1 MTPTLMIMAG
11 GTGGHIFPGLAVAD
25 YLRGLGWRIHWLG
38 TAARLEADLVPRA
51 GYPIAYLSVQGVR
64 GNGMLRLLAAPFQ
77 ILRAVWQARKALRQC
92 QPDLVL
98 GMGGFASGPGGVA
111 AWLSGVPLVIHE
123 QNAVPGM
130 TNKLLSHLASKVLM
144 GFEGAFGVQPDD
156 KYQWVGNPVRADFS
170 TIERRNL
177 VKEDRVRVLVVGGSL
192 GARVLNQSLPGIFAT
207 LSGLDIRHQCGK
219 GNREEVEQ
227 QYQSK
232 MNGEQHWQIEEF
244 ITDMAGAFAWADLI
258 ICRAGALTVSEVAL
272 AGLPAVFVP
281 LPHAVDD
288 HQSKNARVLVEAGA
302 AILAPQDTLSGEEFR
317 LRLQQL
323 ISDPASLK
331 AMAIAAQKVA
341 RPDATA
347 QVAECCRFIV
357 EQKL

>member
-1 MTPTLMIMAG
+1 MTRTLMIMAG

-25 YLRGLGWRIHWLG
+25 YLRELGWQIHWLG
-38 TAARLEADLVPRA
+38 TAARMEAELVPDA
-51 GYPIAYLSVQGVR
+51 GYPISFLSVQGVR
-64 GNGMLRLLAAPFQ
+64 GNGLLRLLTAPLQ
-77 ILRAVWQARKALRQC
+77 ILRAVWQARKVIQQN

-111 AWLSGVPLVIHE
+111 AWLSGVPLLIHE

-130 TNKLLSHLASKVLM
+130 TNKLLRYLARIVLT
-144 GFEGAFGVQPDD
+144 GFDGAFGVSDDD

-170 TIERRNL
+170 DIVRRNL
-177 VKEDRVRVLVVGGSL
+177 SEDDRVRVLVIGGSL
-192 GARVLNQSLPGIFAT
+192 GARALNQSLPAV
-207 LSGLDIRHQCGK
+207 LSSLQNLQVRHQCGK
-219 GNREEVEQ
+219 GNQTQVEQ
-227 QYQSK
+227 TYQSLMK
-232 MNGEQHWQIEEF
+232 GSEHWQVEEF
-244 ITDMAGAFAWADLI
+244 ITDMAGAFGWADLI

-272 AGLPAVFVP
+272 AGLPAIFVP

-288 HQSKNARVLVEAGA
+288 HQSKNAQVLVEAGA
-302 AILAPQDTLSGEEFR
+302 AILAPQDTLNDEEFR

-323 ISDPASLK
+323 VNDQQSLQS
-331 AMAIAAQKVA
+331 MSAAARKVA

-347 QVAECCRFIV
+347 QVAACCRFIV

>member
-25 YLRGLGWRIHWLG
+25 YLRQLGWRIHWLG
-38 TAARLEADLVPRA
+38 TAARMEAELVPAA
-51 GYPIAYLSVQGVR
+51 GYPISYLSVQGVR
-64 GNGMLRLLAAPFQ
+64 GNGLLRLLAAPFQ
-77 ILRAVWQARKALRQC
+77 ILRAIWQARKALRQC

-98 GMGGFASGPGGVA
+98 GMGGFASGPGGIA

-130 TNKLLSHLASKVLM
+130 TNKLLSRLACKVLM

-156 KYQWVGNPVRADFS
+156 KYQWVGNPVRADFVA
-170 TIERRNL
+170 TARRSL
-177 VKEDRVRVLVVGGSL
+177 QKDDRVRLLVVGGSL
-192 GARVLNQSLPGIFAT
+192 GAKALNQSLPGVFAT
-207 LSGLDIRHQCGK
+207 MENLEIRHQCGK
-219 GNREEVEQ
+219 GNREQVEQ

-232 MNGEQHWQIEEF
+232 MNGHRHWQVEEF

-258 ICRAGALTVSEVAL
+258 ICRAGALTVFEVAL

-288 HQSKNARVLVEAGA
+288 HQSKNAQALVEAGA
-302 AILAPQDTLSGEEFR
+302 AILAPQDSLNDEEFR

-323 ISDPASLK
+323 VNEPETLQSMSG
-331 AMAIAAQKVA
+331 AAKKVA

-347 QVAECCRFIV
+347 QVAECCRSIV